1 MRSEKI
7 CGAIF
12 FLLLASGSA
21 PSIAFSQLPYYQG
34 KTIKVIRGGEPGGT
48 GDMQARALIPF
59 FRKYIPGEPAIVV
72 ENMPGAAG
80 RKAANHI
87 YSTAK
92 PDGFTI
98 GTVSAGL
105 VAGPIL
111 GLAGTQYDLDKL
123 IYLGS
128 TESGDP
134 YVFMSRK
141 ETELDSLEKLR
152 AATELRIGAQTI
164 GHPIFVSGR
173 MFAYLLGLKDPKMVV
188 GYGGPELD
196 IALAKGEVDARANG
210 ADTILQRNRE
220 AFEKGLFNVHASI
233 TIPKGKFD
241 PRLPKVPELDTFAR
255 NEKERQLLN
264 LFRTFLYPR
273 WPYILPLGTP
283 AEVVKIL
290 RAAIAKAFK
299 DPEFHKEFKKLMA
312 NDPTPLTGEEMET
325 AIRELPRDPEIV
337 ELYKKMTD
345 HGPLPPR

>member
-1 MRSEKI
+1 
-7 CGAIF
+7 
-12 FLLLASGSA
+12 
-21 PSIAFSQLPYYQG
+21 
-34 KTIKVIRGGEPGGT
+34 
-48 GDMQARALIPF
+48 
-59 FRKYIPGEPAIVV
+59 
-72 ENMPGAAG
+72 
-80 RKAANHI
+80 
-87 YSTAK
+87 
-92 PDGFTI
+92 
-98 GTVSAGL
+98 
-105 VAGPIL
+105 
-111 GLAGTQYDLDKL
+111 
-123 IYLGS
+123 
-128 TESGDP
+128 
-134 YVFMSRK
+134 
-141 ETELDSLEKLR
+141 
-152 AATELRIGAQTI
+152 
-164 GHPIFVSGR
+164 

-337 ELYKKMTD
+337 GLYKKMAD